1 MPKII
6 QYRKKCIG
14 CGACAAVC
22 PKFFEMDKDGFATL
36 KNSSQAGEGFEL
48 EVNEVD
54 CAKDAAEACPVK
66 IIEIQ

>member
-22 PKFFEMDKDGFATL
+22 PKFFEMAADGFATL
-36 KNSSQAGEGFEL
+36 KNSAAAGEDFEL
-48 EVNEVD
+48 EVD
-54 CAKDAAEACPVK
+54 DAGCAKEAAEACPVK
-66 IIEIQ
+66 IIEVR